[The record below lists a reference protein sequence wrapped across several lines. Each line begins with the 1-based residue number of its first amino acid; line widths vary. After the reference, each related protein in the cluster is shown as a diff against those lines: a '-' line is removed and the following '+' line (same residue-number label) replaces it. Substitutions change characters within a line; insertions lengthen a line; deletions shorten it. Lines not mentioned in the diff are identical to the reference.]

1 MTKVSTDEGKNLAH
15 NGNQPRTNMRGPCCW
30 YISRA
35 QTMGLGDADDW

>member
-30 YISRA
+30 YMSRA
-35 QTMGLGDADDW
+35 QAKGLGDADVW